1 MLPYFI
7 GPWSETITMDSTTGS
22 MTCHVHGVHRVYSYL
37 MSTALIFFDK
47 TQPRFLG
54 SLQPRFLGSLQPL
67 FLGSSYIRPLAVR
80 KCFKAAFLHCLKPII
95 GSELLLQLGQIV
107 RVVKP
112 QVRTA
117 LAQQLPGKFNIFIN
131 KFSFFLK
138 TEYFLL
144 LNNYLSLPFPA

>member
-7 GPWSETITMDSTTGS
+7 GPWSGTITMDSTTGS
-22 MTCHVHGVHRVYSYL
+22 MTCHVHGVRRVYSYL

-47 TQPRFLG
+47 T
-54 SLQPRFLGSLQPL
+54 QPRFLGSLQPL

-144 LNNYLSLPFPA
+144 LNNYLILPSPA